1 MLTMT
6 LSCGMIHDGLWLL
19 ERCPPFNFLPA
30 IPLEIVSVAQ
40 SLEMLS
46 RHWKSDRL
54 NWQAT
59 IENDENALVWT
70 DGATQMLACFWRFN
84 GMSKS
89 TDTKTYK
96 TN

>member
-40 SLEMLS
+40 PLEMLS

-59 IENDENALVWT
+59 IENDESVIAST
-70 DGATQMLACFWRFN
+70 DGATQRLACLWRFN
-84 GMSKS
+84 NVSEYA
-89 TDTKTYK
+89 DTKTYK